1 MSGNTRAASRTAW
14 AKLPPVP
21 AGCNGSRRIPR
32 RAVQSAP
39 LSKPPITIR
48 CECGEKRDVAYGD
61 RWQCETCGRT
71 WNTQQIPA
79 EEYEGLLRRVRR
91 HKLEAIGTIAVG
103 AAILVPLI
111 VFVDPSVI
119 FLVPL
124 VMVGWLFLFLPAWR
138 RRYHATARGAPRWE
152 LHPE

>member
-1 MSGNTRAASRTAW
+1 
-14 AKLPPVP
+14 
-21 AGCNGSRRIPR
+21 
-32 RAVQSAP
+32 
-39 LSKPPITIR
+39 LSKPPITIK

-71 WNTQQIPA
+71 WNTRQIPA

-91 HKLEAIGTIAVG
+91 HKWEALGTMAIG
-103 AAILVPLI
+103 AAILVPVI
-111 VFVDPSVI
+111 VFVDPSAI

-124 VMVGWLFLFLPAWR
+124 VMVGWLFVFLPYWR
-138 RRYHATARGAPRWE
+138 RRYRATAHDAPRWE